1 MQEAWE
7 LGFSELTETQE
18 LEKARHPEWMGVS
31 ACVIWTATGL
41 LIKIETPP
49 KVSWEC
55 PKTLAWLCPFLIP
68 LNSVCARKRYSLRQ
82 ISRDWE
88 TFFLSETCNTE
99 FFINGHFLPFIF
111 SDGFIKKTN
120 LNCFYNLKLLS
131 SERSLP

>member
-1 MQEAWE
+1 MD
-7 LGFSELTETQE
+7 
-18 LEKARHPEWMGVS
+18 GVS

-99 FFINGHFLPFIF
+99 FFINGYFLPFIF